1 MRKLDKYF
9 RDNLKD
15 AKTEY
20 SSDLWTKIESS
31 LDEGQKKTRPLWFYI
46 SSVLAILLIVG
57 LGSLFFFND
66 GHIIKETDTATASKE
81 VVQLSNHQNLKSEN
95 TQYNTLQSEDNDH
108 DASLEESAST
118 TINESN
124 TANNL
129 NDLDEVNQIGNS
141 TRLNNFREQKA
152 IGSKESISKINTDNL
167 SIASTKDIATQN
179 ISAVPLEVTNSKQD
193 QSFNAL
199 SPFSTIRTVSPF
211 DFVYADELNAPTPYY
226 TDVECGENEDLSK
239 PGFGIDVYISPDL
252 AFRDLNSMGDGE
264 TQYLIERERT
274 ENQSLSFSAG
284 ARISYTLKSGLTLRS
299 GINYSQI
306 NETFN
311 YTESRTQTTIIR
323 DEDGNIISIEEEL
336 IEVDKKS
343 SNSYKSV
350 DVPILIGLEMPV
362 NDRFSLSMNTGLF
375 LTAAFTS
382 RGKILSPELEP
393 VFITEGSGD
402 LQVYKSSLG
411 VSYYGSI
418 GFHHELS
425 PGLELLVEPNLRYYS
440 QSFTIADYPL
450 TQDYIK
456 FGILSGI
463 KFRF

>member
-1 MRKLDKYF
+1 MKKFDKYF

-20 SSDLWTKIESS
+20 SSDLWAKIASG
-31 LDEGQKKTRPLWFYI
+31 LDEGQKKTRPLLFYI
-46 SSVLAILLIVG
+46 TSLLAVLLIAG
-57 LGSLFFFND
+57 LGSFFLLND
-66 GHIIKETDTATASKE
+66 DHLSVRDNPIASNEII
-81 VVQLSNHQNLKSEN
+81 QLSNQQQLK
-95 TQYNTLQSEDNDH
+95 LEDT
-108 DASLEESAST
+108 EYES
-118 TINESN
+118 SN
-124 TANNL
+124 TELTANKNTSDS
-129 NDLDEVNQIGNS
+129 DLTIQKVATRTDDHSHSSKPIYKISDTQSKKVVNQEPITFKLG
-141 TRLNNFREQKA
+141 
-152 IGSKESISKINTDNL
+152 
-167 SIASTKDIATQN
+167 TQN
-179 ISAVPLEVTNSKQD
+179 IVDDQLLVASTLNSESVLLESTSSDRVG
-193 QSFNAL
+193 SFNVL
-199 SPFSTIRTVSPF
+199 SQLLPIRSISPF
-211 DFVYADELNAPTPYY
+211 DFVYADELNAPEPYY

-239 PGFGIDVYISPDL
+239 PGFGIDIYVSPDL
-252 AFRDLNSMGDGE
+252 AFRDLNSKGDGE

-284 ARISYTLKSGLTLRS
+284 ARISYTLRSGLTLRS

-375 LTAAFTS
+375 LTAAFSS

-425 PGLELLVEPNLRYYS
+425 PGLELLIEPNLRYYS